1 MRRFWP
7 SEKGDKKE
15 RARILE
21 ELRQET
27 RTIIVYE
34 APHHLV
40 RTLEDLYK
48 VLGGQEH
55 NHMQGAYEK
64 I

>member
-1 MRRFWP
+1 MP

-21 ELRQET
+21 ELKRET

-40 RTLEDLYK
+40 KTLKDLYQA
-48 VLGGQEH
+48 LG
-55 NHMQGAYEK
+55 NRRITCLLYTSRCV
-64 I
+64 